1 MSDNNNQ
8 ARPAGTHIVVL
19 LDRSGSMSSIA
30 TDVIGGFNT
39 FLQDQRSNGSD
50 ARMSVVLFDS
60 QDPQETVVWGAPIS
74 ETLPLTERTFVPRA
88 STPLLD
94 ATGLTIGRTMVEQQ
108 ARAATGL
115 SAEDVIFVTITDGME
130 NCSREF
136 DLEKVRRLI
145 ADRTAEG
152 WQFVFLSAG
161 LDAYGDA
168 QRFG

>member
-60 QDPQETVVWGAPIS
+60 QDPQETVVWGAPFPRPFRS
-74 ETLPLTERTFVPRA
+74 PSAPSCPGRALP
-88 STPLLD
+88 
-94 ATGLTIGRTMVEQQ
+94 
-108 ARAATGL
+108 
-115 SAEDVIFVTITDGME
+115 
-130 NCSREF
+130 
-136 DLEKVRRLI
+136 
-145 ADRTAEG
+145 
-152 WQFVFLSAG
+152 FLM
-161 LDAYGDA
+161 
-168 QRFG
+168 RPV